1 MKFLIQQ
8 HGFLPECWKKE
19 FNVVMDKIVVLDFG
33 SQYSHLICRRIRDSN
48 VYCELLP
55 YNSPLSLIKNLEPK
69 GIVLSGGPSSV
80 YLQGSPKP
88 DKQIFDM
95 GIPVLGICYGHQL
108 IVDEFK
114 GKIKRFDNREYG
126 YADLVIDDNSDLFK
140 GINKKIKC
148 WMSHADAAED
158 IPNNFKILAHTDNSF
173 SAAIANRDKKFYGIQ
188 FHPEVSHTE
197 QGNRILR
204 NFSQSISNAKPDW
217 TMQNFI
223 DFTINEIKRKV
234 QDDRVLCA
242 ISGGIDSTTLAVLLN
257 KAIGNK
263 LICVFVNNGL
273 LRLNEEELVPKL
285 INKYLGINTVCINA
299 EERFLSRLEGIGD
312 PEQKR
317 KIIGEE
323 FAQVF
328 LQVTRDYGPFQWLAQ
343 GTLYPDVIESG
354 FSKGPAAVIKT
365 HHNVGGL
372 PQWLNLKVLEP
383 FRSLYKDEVRQI
395 AVLLDIPNEFIKR
408 HPFPGPGLAVRII
421 GEITA
426 EKIRIVRHASSIVES
441 ELMISG
447 WYDKVWQAYAAVGDD
462 LAVGVLGDERVYG
475 HIVTIRIIE
484 SLDAMTADWSR
495 IPYDLISKISNR
507 ITNEVNGV
515 TWVNYSVSSK
525 PPATIEPQ

>member
-1 MKFLIQQ
+1 
-8 HGFLPECWKKE
+8 
-19 FNVVMDKIVVLDFG
+19 MDKIVVLDFG
-33 SQYSHLICRRIRDSN
+33 SQYSHLICRRIRESN

-55 YNSPLSLIKNLEPK
+55 YNSPVSLIKKLDPK

-80 YLQGSPKP
+80 YLEGSPKP
-88 DKQIFDM
+88 DKKIFEM

-108 IVDEFK
+108 IVNEFD

-126 YADLVIDDNSDLFK
+126 LADLEIDDNSDLFK
-140 GINKKIKC
+140 GINRKIRC
-148 WMSHADAAED
+148 WMSHADAAEA
-158 IPNNFKILAHTDNSF
+158 IPNDFNILAHTNNSH
-173 SAAIANRDKKFYGIQ
+173 SAAIANRNRGFYGIQ

-197 QGNRILR
+197 EGNTILK
-204 NFSQSISNAKPDW
+204 NFSHFISNAKPDW
-217 TMQNFI
+217 TMEGFV
-223 DFTINEIKRKV
+223 DFSIKDIRSKV
-234 QDDRVLCA
+234 QEDRVLCA

-257 KAIGNK
+257 KAISKN
-263 LICVFVNNGL
+263 LACVFVNNGL
-273 LRLNEEELVPKL
+273 LRQDEETLVPQL
-285 INKYLGINTVCINA
+285 ISKHLGIDTITIDA
-299 EERFLSRLEGIGD
+299 EQRFLSRLTGITD

-328 LQVTRDYGPFQWLAQ
+328 LKVTEDYGPFQWLAQ
-343 GTLYPDVIESG
+343 GTLYPDAIESG

-372 PQWLNLKVLEP
+372 PDWLNLKVLEP
-383 FRSLYKDEVRQI
+383 FRSLYKDEVRMI
-395 AVLLDIPNEFIKR
+395 ALLLDIPNEFIKR

-421 GEITA
+421 GEVTN

-441 ELMISG
+441 ELMVAD

-475 HIVTIRIIE
+475 HIVTIRIVE

-515 TWVNYSVSSK
+515 TWVTYSVSSK

>member
-1 MKFLIQQ
+1 
-8 HGFLPECWKKE
+8 
-19 FNVVMDKIVVLDFG
+19 MDKIVVLDFG
-33 SQYSHLICRRIRDSN
+33 SQYSHLICRRIRESN

-55 YNSPLSLIKNLEPK
+55 YNSPISLIRELQPK

-80 YLQGSPKP
+80 YLEGSPKP
-88 DKQIFDM
+88 DKKIFDM
-95 GIPVLGICYGHQL
+95 GVPVLGICYGHQL
-108 IVDEFK
+108 IVNEFD

-126 YADLVIDDNSDLFK
+126 FADLQIDDNSDLFK
-140 GINKKIKC
+140 GINKKIRC
-148 WMSHADAAED
+148 WMSHADAAET
-158 IPNNFKILAHTDNSF
+158 IPNDFNILAHTNNSQ
-173 SAAIANRDKKFYGIQ
+173 SAAIGNRNRRFYGIQ

-197 QGNRILR
+197 EGNRILR
-204 NFSQSISNAKPDW
+204 NFSHSISNAKPDW
-217 TMQNFI
+217 TMEGFV
-223 DFTINEIKRKV
+223 DFSIRDIRNKV

-242 ISGGIDSTTLAVLLN
+242 LSGGIDSTTLAVLLN
-257 KAIGNK
+257 KAISKN
-263 LICVFVNNGL
+263 LTCVFVNNGL
-273 LRLNEEELVPKL
+273 LRLNEESLVPEL
-285 INKYLGINTVCINA
+285 IKKHLGINTVTIDA
-299 EERFLSRLEGIGD
+299 EERFLSRLKGVGD

-328 LQVTRDYGPFQWLAQ
+328 LKVTKDYGPFQWLAQ

-372 PQWLNLKVLEP
+372 PTWLNLKVLEP
-383 FRSLYKDEVRQI
+383 FRSLYKDEVRKI
-395 AVLLDIPNEFIKR
+395 AVLLDIPKEFIKR

-421 GEITA
+421 GKVNDD
-426 EKIRIVRHASSIVES
+426 KIRIVRQASNIVES

-475 HIVTIRIIE
+475 HIVTIRIVE
-484 SLDAMTADWSR
+484 SLDAMTADWSK

-515 TWVNYSVSSK
+515 TWVTYAVSSK